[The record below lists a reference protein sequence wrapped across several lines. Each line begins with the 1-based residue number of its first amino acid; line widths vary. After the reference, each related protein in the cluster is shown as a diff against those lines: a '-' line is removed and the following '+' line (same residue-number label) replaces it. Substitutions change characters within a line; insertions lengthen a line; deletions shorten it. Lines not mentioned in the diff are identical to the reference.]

1 MLRGLF
7 GTPGWLSARQSPS
20 PLYYSFLQSLFHI
33 LSTSEVK
40 SESLGEQDKCMVFI
54 PSNLFFGGGEGKR
67 EVMGQNLATLRGHYM
82 VTEPEPRWTDS
93 MYSQGLPP
101 ATPV

>member
-1 MLRGLF
+1 MVLGESPLPLQSVVIPGDVK
-7 GTPGWLSARQSPS
+7 GTIWDARLAECEASAL

-54 PSNLFFGGGEGKR
+54 PSNLFFWGGGG
-67 EVMGQNLATLRGHYM
+67 G
-82 VTEPEPRWTDS
+82 
-93 MYSQGLPP
+93 
-101 ATPV
+101 